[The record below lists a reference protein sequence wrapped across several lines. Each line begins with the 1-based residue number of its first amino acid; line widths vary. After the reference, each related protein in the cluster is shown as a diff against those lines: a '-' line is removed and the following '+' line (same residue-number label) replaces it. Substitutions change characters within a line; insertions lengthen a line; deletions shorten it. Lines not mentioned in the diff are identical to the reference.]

1 MKFSK
6 YALSPRVLSTLHTL
20 GFHKPTKVQE
30 TVIPYFLQYF
40 NLIVEAPTGTGK
52 TAAYGLPLISMIK
65 VQKKNT
71 QALIM
76 VPSRELAIQ
85 VINALQSFYEGP
97 EFRVAGIYG
106 GTTMAESEAAVRSGA
121 QIVVA
126 VPGRLKDIMST
137 VKFDFFWKDIKYFIM
152 DEGDKLLESG
162 FLQDYEAIRMHM
174 RKRLQICFFS
184 ATISDEA
191 EASIKEMINLVKVVR
206 LHPKEVLKNI
216 KFHSIKVQEG
226 QRTAYLAGLLESRK
240 IKTALIFCGR
250 REEVQTITGFL
261 RNCGWMAEAYYG
273 SLEQQERANILARFK
288 EGHIRILV
296 ASDLAARGL
305 DIHDMPNVI
314 NLAIPKKY
322 DYYLHRIGRTGR
334 AGRRGSVY
342 NFIRSSVDNVYID
355 KYHKVIGLPVHEIE
369 IDPANQD
376 ELKVPDDE
384 KWTKYHFSRGKKDK
398 IRKGDIVGFLL
409 AQTDLQVDQVGTITV
424 YDSYSIVDMPAQ
436 AFQNLQEA
444 ADTLKIKGKSL
455 KVRKYSLDE
464 QENRAKAVKKLLK
477 DRRPPREEL
486 VPETEDQ
493 SPKPKHPRSKGKDSR
508 SKGKDSRSKG
518 KEPRSRGKDPVA
530 KPKSHRLKA
539 KARKPKPKGR
549 G

>member
-6 YALSPRVLSTLHTL
+6 YALSPRVLSTLPGL
-20 GFHKPTKVQE
+20 GFVKPTKVQE
-30 TVIPYFLQYF
+30 TVIPYFLQYY
-40 NLIVEAPTGTGK
+40 NLVVEAPTGTGK
-52 TAAYGLPLISMIK
+52 TAAYGLPLISQIK
-65 VQKKNT
+65 VHKKNT

-85 VINALQSFYEGP
+85 VIHALQSFYEGD
-97 EFRVAGIYG
+97 ELVVKGIYG
-106 GTTMAESEAAVRSGA
+106 GTTMAESEAVVRSGA
-121 QIVVA
+121 QVVVA

-137 VKFDFFWKDIKYFIM
+137 IKFDFFWKDIKCFIM

-162 FLQDYEAIRMHM
+162 FHKDYEAIRMHM

-191 EASIKEMINLVKVVR
+191 EVMIKEMINLVKVIR
-206 LHPKEVLKNI
+206 LHPKEVLKSI
-216 KFHSIKVQEG
+216 KFHSITVQEG

-288 EGHIRILV
+288 EGHIRFLV

-305 DIHDMPNVI
+305 DILDLPHVI

-334 AGRRGSVY
+334 AGNKGNVY
-342 NFIRSSVDNVYID
+342 NFIRSEVDHVYIE
-355 KYHKVIGLPVHEIE
+355 KYHKTIGLPVHAIT
-369 IDPANQD
+369 IDPANKD
-376 ELKVPDDE
+376 SLKVTEDE

-398 IRKGDIVGFLL
+398 IRKGDIVGFLI
-409 AQTDLQVDQVGTITV
+409 AQAGLQADQIGTITV

-436 AFQNLQEA
+436 AFQ
-444 ADTLKIKGKSL
+444 DLKKASDDLKLKGKSL
-455 KVRKYSLDE
+455 KVRKYSVDE

-477 DRRPPREEL
+477 DRRI
-486 VPETEDQ
+486 PERPE
-493 SPKPKHPRSKGKDSR
+493 KPEKPEKSEKPENKGRIGKSK
-508 SKGKDSRSKG
+508 
-518 KEPRSRGKDPVA
+518 
-530 KPKSHRLKA
+530 
-539 KARKPKPKGR
+539 KARK
-549 G
+549 